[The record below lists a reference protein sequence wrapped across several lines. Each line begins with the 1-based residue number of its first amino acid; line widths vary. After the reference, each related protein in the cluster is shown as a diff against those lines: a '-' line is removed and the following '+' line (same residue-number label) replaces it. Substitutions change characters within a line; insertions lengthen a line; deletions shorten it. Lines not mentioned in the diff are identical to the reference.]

1 MNGSTGGLL
10 CLSLGYLSGIFLLE
24 NALLRNVRKQAK
36 KKKKKEKKKSKGRR
50 AWKIWLRRYR
60 QLHSQGCQTP
70 KDWSP
75 MIAKL
80 QLHVFE
86 PETVLDIQNR
96 RTIEWLSLSGFFRS
110 FSKFFEESNLDS
122 NVGEKKYR

>member
-1 MNGSTGGLL
+1 MIGSTVGLL
-10 CLSLGYLSGIFLLE
+10 RLSLGYLSGIFLLE

-36 KKKKKEKKKSKGRR
+36 KKKEMKKKKKKKSKERR

-70 KDWSP
+70 KDWYP

-86 PETVLDIQNR
+86 PETVLNIQN
-96 RTIEWLSLSGFFRS
+96 
-110 FSKFFEESNLDS
+110 KDN
-122 NVGEKKYR
+122 